1 MRFLHLQECVTAGQ
15 LIEQRLRFLQIA
27 GVEPLREPP
36 VNRSQQFAGLLH
48 LALRPSEAWVAPVA
62 GEKRGGSTNIANL
75 TELLRGVSRR
85 AITVACGS
93 VAACAPSN

>member
-1 MRFLHLQECVTAGQ
+1 MAFFYLALQCF
-15 LIEQRLRFLQIA
+15 EQRLRFLQIA
-27 GVEPLREPP
+27 RVEPLREPP
-36 VNRSQQFAGLLH
+36 IHRSQQFPRLLH
-48 LALRPSEAWVAPVA
+48 LALVAPVA